1 MARLSHD
8 QKEKSLSLLEQ
19 AEKAL
24 HQSVNLTSQ
33 LLTFARG
40 GKPVTK
46 IVDLRPLTEN
56 AVALALSGSRITPEV
71 IIAPALS
78 AVEADDGQIGQ
89 VIQNIVLNAGQAMP
103 LGGSI
108 RVTLRN
114 TAAAAI
120 VPPVD
125 LQGDLVEISI
135 RDQGTGIPAKH
146 LARIF
151 DPYFTT
157 KEKGSGLGLATSYSI
172 IRNHGGLLRVQ
183 SEVGRGTEFV
193 IYLPAVGVQAAEI
206 HRPEI
211 KTTTRKGRVLVMD
224 DEEMIRELA
233 RVMLKS
239 LGHEGASAETGET
252 ALAAYRAAQAAGRPF
267 DVVIL
272 DLTIRGGMGG
282 LEIMRELV
290 GIDPEV
296 KAVVSSGYSEDEV
309 LSSYREHGFRAVLA
323 KPYSRAELQRVLGE
337 LLSESSLPPSS
348 SAAMI

>member
-1 MARLSHD
+1 
-8 QKEKSLSLLEQ
+8 
-19 AEKAL
+19 
-24 HQSVNLTSQ
+24 
-33 LLTFARG
+33 
-40 GKPVTK
+40 
-46 IVDLRPLTEN
+46 
-56 AVALALSGSRITPEV
+56 
-71 IIAPALS
+71 
-78 AVEADDGQIGQ
+78 
-89 VIQNIVLNAGQAMP
+89 
-103 LGGSI
+103 
-108 RVTLRN
+108 
-114 TAAAAI
+114 
-120 VPPVD
+120 
-125 LQGDLVEISI
+125 
-135 RDQGTGIPAKH
+135 
-146 LARIF
+146 
-151 DPYFTT
+151 
-157 KEKGSGLGLATSYSI
+157 
-172 IRNHGGLLRVQ
+172 
-183 SEVGRGTEFV
+183 
-193 IYLPAVGVQAAEI
+193 
-206 HRPEI
+206 
-211 KTTTRKGRVLVMD
+211 MD